1 MPKQI
6 FGRNPNTFEPLK
18 TVRQIALTSSTPFHT
33 LNSAMRILR
42 RSSLG
47 IISPLFVFYFS
58 EFATSK
64 LYQNC
69 NNLTR
74 IILLFTQVVKMCFYR
89 YSADMDENGL
99 KTQISALPQSPGI
112 YIYKDASGK
121 LLYIGKA
128 KNLRS
133 RVRSYFGKSTDLGPT
148 KEKMVSLIA
157 TLETIATDTELEA
170 LVLEAN
176 LIRKNQPPYNVLL
189 RDDKY
194 YLFIK
199 ITKDNPVRIFPVRK
213 ILKDNAQYFG
223 PYSSAR
229 SVRETLK
236 LLRRI
241 FPFREEKDRP
251 RDIIFPHTLFPTTI
265 TPASDSAEHVT
276 KFLRGNRQD
285 IITTLEHGINEAAK
299 NLQYEQ
305 AVLFRDQLRAIER
318 LEGSQKVYLPRKES
332 FDVISISESSTQ
344 SAGNVLQIREG
355 KLIGKQTF
363 LLRHRIKT
371 NKEDILRQF
380 IMQYYSVAKDTP
392 HTIYIPFS
400 LSDIDGIS
408 EWIAKIT
415 NTPITLQVPERG
427 VKKQLLSMGQLNAS
441 NLLREES
448 AVTQTAVASKTA
460 MDELLKYIGII
471 PQLAS
476 LTPDNKFRIETYD
489 ISNIQGELA
498 TASMIVFENGVP
510 AKNEYRKFKIR
521 LNQDASPSQHKSND
535 FAMLT
540 ETLTRRLAR
549 SASNDWPLPDLIII
563 DGGKGQL
570 SSAQKALQQSGFDIP
585 MISIAKQEE
594 EIFLPNNPTSIRIP
608 YDSPALFLIQRMRD
622 EAHRFVITYH
632 RKLRSREQIKSILDE
647 VPGIGPKTK
656 KALLKEF
663 GSVKNI
669 KDSEDTEIE
678 KIIGI
683 QKTKVLREW
692 L

>member
-1 MPKQI
+1 
-6 FGRNPNTFEPLK
+6 
-18 TVRQIALTSSTPFHT
+18 
-33 LNSAMRILR
+33 
-42 RSSLG
+42 
-47 IISPLFVFYFS
+47 
-58 EFATSK
+58 
-64 LYQNC
+64 
-69 NNLTR
+69 
-74 IILLFTQVVKMCFYR
+74 
-89 YSADMDENGL
+89 MDEKGL

-112 YIYKDASGK
+112 YMYKDANGK

-133 RVRSYFGKSTDLGPT
+133 RVRSYFGKGTDLGPT

-199 ITKDNPVRIFPVRK
+199 ITKDIPPRIFPVRK

-251 RDIIFPHTLFPTTI
+251 RDIIFPHTLFSTASPPFQGGAGGGESVVADTHPTQ
-265 TPASDSAEHVT
+265 PPLNQGEESATNVVR
-276 KFLRGNRQD
+276 FLQGHRQE
-285 IITTLEHGINEAAK
+285 IIKTLEHGITDAAK

-305 AVLFRDQLRAIER
+305 ATLFRDQLRAIER

-332 FDVISISESSTQ
+332 FDVVSISESSTQ
-344 SAGNVLQIREG
+344 SAGNILQIREG

-363 LLRHRIKT
+363 LLRHRTKT

-380 IMQYYSVAKDTP
+380 IMQYYNVAKDTP
-392 HTIYIPFS
+392 RTIYIPFS
-400 LSDIDGIS
+400 LSDIATIS
-408 EWIAKIT
+408 EWIKKVT
-415 NTPITLQVPERG
+415 GTPAVLQIPERG
-427 VKKQLLSMGQLNAS
+427 VKKQLLTMGQLNAS

-448 AVTQTAVASKTA
+448 AVTQTAESSAKA
-460 MDELLKYIGII
+460 LEELLKAIGLHDK
-471 PQLAS
+471 PHLA
-476 LTPDNKFRIETYD
+476 LRKAHGKPFRIETYD

-521 LNQDASPSQHKSND
+521 LNQDASPGSHKSND
-535 FAMLT
+535 FAMLA
-540 ETLTRRLAR
+540 ETLARRFT
-549 SASNDWPLPDLIII
+549 NTQWPLPDLIII

-570 SSAQKALQQSGFDIP
+570 SSAMKSLQKSGFTIP

-632 RKLRSREQIKSILDE
+632 RKLRSKEQIKSILDE

-669 KDSEDTEIE
+669 KDSEDIEIE

-683 QKTKVLREW
+683 QKTKILRE
-692 L
+692 